1 LKNTR
6 FFFFTLVEY
15 GWFIGY
21 HSKPRVAIHIHN
33 MHHNSFVHRIHF
45 WTKSISAVPPA
56 LLWGVLR
63 ILQNCGCSRVPPE
76 RKEVDDNDAEKEA
89 EEVVRLLD
97 WVMRMMRMMMMI
109 QMGHRG

>member
-33 MHHNSFVHRIHF
+33 M
-45 WTKSISAVPPA
+45 
-56 LLWGVLR
+56 
-63 ILQNCGCSRVPPE
+63 Q
-76 RKEVDDNDAEKEA
+76 
-89 EEVVRLLD
+89 
-97 WVMRMMRMMMMI
+97 
-109 QMGHRG
+109 